1 MKKQSNLSS
10 LMGYAGGYRILTYLS
25 WILSVMSALLALV
38 PFWYIWRII
47 HDNGPDGPG
56 DRKAAYSGGAFVS
69 DPGDPAVF
77 HYIYDPSGTLYPLYQ

>member
-38 PFWYIWRII
+38 PFGIY
-47 HDNGPDGPG
+47 G
-56 DRKAAYSGGAFVS
+56 VS
-69 DPGDPAVF
+69 FTTYWKFLQTSHGLKRSQVTAGLPYYLRLF
-77 HYIYDPSGTLYPLYQ
+77 LLLFI

>member
-38 PFWYIWRII
+38 PFWYIWRITTYWKFLQTSHGLKRSQVTAGLPYYLRLFLLLFI
-47 HDNGPDGPG
+47 
-56 DRKAAYSGGAFVS
+56 
-69 DPGDPAVF
+69 
-77 HYIYDPSGTLYPLYQ
+77 

>member
-47 HDNGPDGPG
+47 HDVLKLPQTSHGRRISQDTAGL
-56 DRKAAYSGGAFVS
+56 
-69 DPGDPAVF
+69 
-77 HYIYDPSGTLYPLYQ
+77 LYCLRFSRFLST

>member
-38 PFWYIWRII
+38 PFVYM
-47 HDNGPDGPG
+47 
-56 DRKAAYSGGAFVS
+56 AYHSRHNWKFLQTSHGLKRSQVTAGLPYYLRLFLLL
-69 DPGDPAVF
+69 F
-77 HYIYDPSGTLYPLYQ
+77 I